1 MTEVGSIFEGRTRN
15 RADKL
20 SSRSFAKPPKHEEGR
35 TRKCEE
41 PPAVNGHCFA
51 HWRKT
56 QEKKHAGG
64 QQAHQARQGA
74 YTGA

>member
-20 SSRSFAKPPKHEEGR
+20 SSRSFAKKPQHQECKR
-35 TRKCEE
+35 YKCEE
-41 PPAVNGHCFA
+41 SPAVNGYCFA

-56 QEKKHAGG
+56 QEKKHAG
-64 QQAHQARQGA
+64 
-74 YTGA
+74 